1 MIYKTD
7 DVRISG
13 IQEVSQPEILH
24 NEFPMSETASET
36 VYRARD
42 AIQKIL
48 RAEDDR
54 LVVIVG
60 PCSVHDPDAAREY
73 ASRLKPLI
81 EGLSNELCIIMRV
94 YFEKPRTTVGWKGL
108 INDPEMDE
116 SYHIN
121 KGLRL
126 ARHLLLDLA
135 EEGVPAGTEYLDLI
149 SPQYIAD
156 LISWGAIGARTTES
170 QGHRELASGLSCP
183 IGFKNS
189 TDGGFK
195 IAIDAVNAASHPH
208 VFMSL
213 TKKGHSAI
221 FSTSGN
227 SDCHIILRG
236 GDGKP
241 NYDKD
246 SINNA
251 AEQLQQ
257 NGLHPSVMVDCSHAN
272 SNKDYRR
279 QVDVC
284 RDVAKQISSGEKRIF
299 GVMMESNLVEGRQDV
314 VKGQELTYGQSITDA
329 CIAWETSE
337 VLLQELAQAV
347 KQRRD
352 ALSKMAS
359 D

>member
-7 DVRISG
+7 DIRISG
-13 IQEVSQPEILH
+13 IHEVQPPEILH

-42 AIQKIL
+42 AIQKVMHD
-48 RAEDDR
+48 EDDR
-54 LVVIVG
+54 LIVIVG
-60 PCSVHDPDAAREY
+60 PCSVHDTYAAREY

-81 EGLSNELCIIMRV
+81 ESLSDELCIVMRV

-108 INDPEMDE
+108 INDPEMDG
-116 SYHIN
+116 SFHMN
-121 KGLRL
+121 RGLRL

-135 EEGVPAGTEYLDLI
+135 EEGIPAGTEYLDLI
-149 SPQYIAD
+149 SPQYVAD

-183 IGFKNS
+183 IGFKNG
-189 TDGGFK
+189 TDGGLK

-213 TKKGHSAI
+213 TKQGHSAI
-221 FSTSGN
+221 FSTTGN
-227 SDCHIILRG
+227 DDCHIILRG
-236 GDGKP
+236 GNGKP

-246 SINNA
+246 SINKA
-251 AEQLQQ
+251 AEQLQN
-257 NGLHPSVMVDCSHAN
+257 NGLRPEVMVDCSHAN
-272 SNKDYRR
+272 SNKDYRQ

-284 RDVAKQISSGEKRIF
+284 RDVARQISVGEKRII

-314 VKGQELTYGQSITDA
+314 VKGQKLTYGQSITDA
-329 CIAWETSE
+329 CIAWETTE
-337 VLLQELAQAV
+337 ELLQELAQAV
-347 KQRRD
+347 KQRREVV
-352 ALSKMAS
+352 SQNAS
-359 D
+359 A